1 MAIASV
7 KKLIWCVN
15 CHQRKKMFCHNGQ
28 DGNNCKWKAY
38 SVFSYLYSVNSS
50 PQKKKKRIA
59 ISLPFLCHFIR
70 TWQTEISSLTYSMY
84 MQRVFG
90 GKLSCS
96 VRSSLALTILEIT
109 PLHRKSLNQL
119 YFRSLAVFSLRAV
132 CTIFYNVETDDK
144 R

>member
-50 PQKKKKRIA
+50 PQKKKKKNCHLPA
-59 ISLPFLCHFIR
+59 FSLPLHTYLANWDI
-70 TWQTEISSLTYSMY
+70 LTYLLHVHAESFWWKTFLFCEKLTRTY
-84 MQRVFG
+84 HFGNHTFAPEKFESTILQIFSRVF
-90 GKLSCS
+90 S
-96 VRSSLALTILEIT
+96 
-109 PLHRKSLNQL
+109 
-119 YFRSLAVFSLRAV
+119 
-132 CTIFYNVETDDK
+132 
-144 R
+144 